1 MSIFISRGRTV
12 RIMDLEKT
20 PLPKII
26 NECINTKF
34 TGRIECSTRINEE
47 DIRCYIEFKDGVIVA
62 CAIEYM
68 RTGNILRSDNA
79 WNIILDKVLASAS
92 KGFCEIIEL
101 VPIQIE
107 VDLTYSDAKLSEP
120 IDTIPISISIKP
132 EEKVSAP
139 PPSIDK
145 LVDLIKKV
153 EVKPILCDPL
163 FLVRLVSSSSLLL
176 AKNYNSIVEC
186 ISDIL
191 RCSSTRKGEVLY
203 ATCKTKEYE
212 LKLLVRDNKIISLSM
227 MINDQITCD
236 ANVISERLAGSI
248 SGKVKGVVSIVPQE
262 LLQQ

>member
-12 RIMDLEKT
+12 RIVDIEKT

-26 NECINTKF
+26 NECMNMKF
-34 TGRIECSTRINEE
+34 TGRIECSTKIDDE
-47 DIRCYIEFKDGVIVA
+47 DVKCYIELRDGVIVA

-79 WNIILDKVLASAS
+79 WNIILDKVLASAG

-101 VPIQIE
+101 IPVQIE

-120 IDTIPISISIKP
+120 VNAIPISISVKP
-132 EEKVSAP
+132 KEGVLAP
-139 PPSIDK
+139 SPSIDK
-145 LVDLIKKV
+145 LIELIRKI

-176 AKNYNSIVEC
+176 ARNYDTIVEC
-186 ISDIL
+186 INNIL
-191 RCSSTRKGEVLY
+191 KCSSTRKDEVLY
-203 ATCKTKEYE
+203 ATCKTREYE

-227 MINDQITCD
+227 MIDDQITCD
-236 ANVISERLAGSI
+236 ANVISEHLAKSTAGRI
-248 SGKVKGVVSIVPQE
+248 KGVISIVPQE